1 MARFT
6 IDGKRYDSDKMVDLG
21 ISTRER
27 NGVNIEG
34 VYMTPNSK
42 RVFVNTYSIWDRGD
56 GRSVGDR
63 WHEAGQSEIADLAQ
77 THDCDELYDLL
88 PDDSE

>member
-6 IDGKRYDSDKMVDLG
+6 IGGRRYDSDKMTDLD

-34 VYMTPNSK
+34 VYMTPNSR

-56 GRSVGDR
+56 GQIVGDR
-63 WHEAGQSEIADLAQ
+63 WHEAYQSEIAEFAQ
-77 THDCDELYDLL
+77 QHDCDEL
-88 PDDSE
+88 

>member
-6 IDGKRYDSDKMVDLG
+6 IEGKRYDSDKMTDLDV
-21 ISTRER
+21 STRER

-56 GRSVGDR
+56 GRIVGDR
-63 WHEAGQSEIADLAQ
+63 WHEASQSEIAALAQ
-77 THDCDELYDLL
+77 EHDCDELYDLL